1 MMKTFALLLLGLVA
15 VSASLE
21 HFHSSEEY
29 YRHNFASF
37 MATHNKKYA
46 QDDIAYRF
54 KVFKQNMDF
63 IAEHNKK
70 NLSYTLGMNKFGD
83 MPFNEFHAKYT
94 GYNQVKRD
102 FIRSRNAP
110 ALKLGSEANPKQV
123 DWRKNNAVTPVKD
136 QGQCGSCWAF
146 SATGSMEGAWAIK
159 NKNLVSLSE
168 QQLVDCSTKQG
179 NEGCNGGLM
188 DYAFEYVIANKGI
201 TSEALYPYTAVT
213 GTCKSPLPASVASIT
228 SFTDVTK
235 NTMSALETAIVQQPI
250 SVAVEADQAAWQ
262 SYTGGIVTANCGTAL
277 DHGVLAVG
285 YGSTGGQDYYL
296 VKNSWG
302 AAWGEKG
309 YIRLAKGPDGDGMCG
324 IQMDP
329 SYPTH

>member
-1 MMKTFALLLLGLVA
+1 MASPSFYEWTKSSGKIYSTQEEYALRAKIYADNAAKWEKHNALGLP
-15 VSASLE
+15 
-21 HFHSSEEY
+21 
-29 YRHNFASF
+29 
-37 MATHNKKYA
+37 
-46 QDDIAYRF
+46 
-54 KVFKQNMDF
+54 
-63 IAEHNKK
+63 
-70 NLSYTLGMNKFGD
+70 YTLGANQFAD
-83 MPFNEFHAKYT
+83 LTAHEFKARYT
-94 GYNQVKRD
+94 GGYVKPANRTYPAAAPKAQKL
-102 FIRSRNAP
+102 RS
-110 ALKLGSEANPKQV
+110 KANPASV
-123 DWRKNNAVTPVKD
+123 NWVTAGAVTPVKN
-136 QGQCGSCWAF
+136 QEQCGSCWAF
-146 SATGSMEGAWAIK
+146 SATGSMEGATQIATGT
-159 NKNLVSLSE
+159 LPELSE
-168 QQLVDCSTKQG
+168 QQLVDCVTADA
-179 NEGCNGGLM
+179 GCNGGWM
-188 DYAFEYVIANKGI
+188 DDAFAYVIANKGI